1 MAEPEC
7 NLIINAMARPVL
19 TIFAKEMVMNWFIES
34 NRWKHLIGGIG
45 IGLLSDGWWC
55 AALAGLGVSSAL
67 ELKDKLW
74 GGKWDWTDWSL
85 TVAGVAMGFGLHCLI
100 KCILL

>member
-7 NLIINAMARPVL
+7 NLIINAKTGQGV
-19 TIFAKEMVMNWFIES
+19 TIFAIEMVMNWFIES
-34 NRWKHLIGGIG
+34 NRWKHLIGGAA

-55 AALAGLGVSSAL
+55 AALAGLGVASAL

-74 GGKWDWTDWSL
+74 GGKWDWIDWL
-85 TVAGVAMGFGLHCLI
+85 FTVAGAALGLGINCLI
-100 KCILL
+100 KCIWL